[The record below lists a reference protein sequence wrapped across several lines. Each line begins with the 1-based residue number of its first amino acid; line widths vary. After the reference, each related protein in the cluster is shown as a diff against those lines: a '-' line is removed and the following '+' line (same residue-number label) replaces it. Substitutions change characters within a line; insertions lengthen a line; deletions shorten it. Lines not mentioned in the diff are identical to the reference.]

1 MNFLST
7 GKVIATKSL
16 KRAKILSARF
26 LGKAVLDLGKLRESL
41 QNRRARTFPDTPGQR
56 ITGDGLYLEASRL
69 DTLSGL
75 IGKLRRIESLEIIL
89 KIPEDATNF
98 RELATWL
105 RFAAYVKQ
113 SGQTIAVSST
123 DHSIHQLA
131 KTVGIPIASSEWYFG
146 PSIRLQRLGWTI
158 FRKFSKALVLLLL
171 LGIGWFGST
180 VALDHITHAT
190 IQISPSG
197 EERSVDIIFAAS
209 DLIQDS
215 DLKTRV
221 IKARSVREETDA
233 TVVVAVSGEDSL
245 GLERAT
251 ANIEFV
257 NSSSKNYSVASGF
270 LVGTKEGIN
279 FKTTVSITLA
289 PNESKKVTAVC
300 DLPGIL
306 GNVNALTITE
316 STLPV
321 EITATNPEAATGGI
335 DTTWPIVDARDIL
348 TAHKYS
354 RDVLIS
360 RGIKALEIDDTAQL
374 VTGTVSTP
382 ILSQQARQAI
392 GDQSEVFVIDYV
404 IVASGLVIDFSEAR
418 SLAEMMLIST
428 LERNEELIGLTKLDV
443 VDSPELGSDK
453 VRIRATGRVIA
464 TDNWARDL
472 SSPLR
477 SASFDEAS
485 TIVEEYLSLSHSPI
499 ITLTPSFL
507 PLNSLPQLA
516 RNIEIQLL
524 VAKEDEAFSIAQEN
538 EDD

>member
-1 MNFLST
+1 MNLLRTSR
-7 GKVIATKSL
+7 VVATKSL

-26 LGKAVLDLGKLRESL
+26 QSRAILDLGKLRKSLRSRRVRESP
-41 QNRRARTFPDTPGQR
+41 NTPASR
-56 ITGDGLYLEASRL
+56 ITGDGLYLEASKL
-69 DTLSGL
+69 DTLSTL

-89 KIPEDATNF
+89 KIPENATNF
-98 RELATWL
+98 RDLATWL

-123 DHSIHQLA
+123 DHSIQQLA
-131 KTVGIPIASSEWYFG
+131 KTVGVPIASSEWYFG
-146 PSIRLQRLGWTI
+146 PSIRLRRLGWTT
-158 FRKFSKALVLLLL
+158 FRKFRNVLVSLLL
-171 LGIGWFGST
+171 LGIGWFGGNM
-180 VALDHITHAT
+180 ALDQVTHAT
-190 IQISPSG
+190 IQISPTG
-197 EERSVDIIFAAS
+197 EERSVDIIFSAS

-221 IKARSVREETDA
+221 IKARSVREETEA
-233 TVVVAVSGEDSL
+233 TVVVAVSGEDSR

-316 STLPV
+316 SNLPI
-321 EITATNPEAATGGI
+321 EITATNPEAATGGV

-360 RGIKALEIDDTAQL
+360 RGIKALELDDTAQL
-374 VTGTVSTP
+374 VTSTVSTP
-382 ILSQQARQAI
+382 ILSQRARQAI
-392 GDQSEVFVIDYV
+392 GEQSEVFVIDYI
-404 IVASGLVIDFSEAR
+404 IVASGLVIDFSEAH
-418 SLAEMMLIST
+418 SLAEMILIST
-428 LERNEELIGLTKLDV
+428 LERNEELIGLTKLDI

-464 TDNWARDL
+464 IDNWASDL
-472 SSPLR
+472 SNPLR

-507 PLNSLPQLA
+507 PLNSLPRLA

-524 VAKEDEAFSIAQEN
+524 IAKEDESFSIIQEN
-538 EDD
+538 KDD

>member
-1 MNFLST
+1 MNLLST
-7 GKVIATKSL
+7 GRVIATKSL
-16 KRAKILSARF
+16 KLTKILSARF
-26 LGKAVLDLGKLRESL
+26 QSRALLGLGKLRKSVRT
-41 QNRRARTFPDTPGQR
+41 RRAKTFPDTPAER
-56 ITGDGLYLEASRL
+56 ITGDGLYLEASKS
-69 DTLSGL
+69 DTLSSL
-75 IGKLRRIESLEIIL
+75 IGKLRRIESLEIVL

-123 DHSIHQLA
+123 DHSIQQLA
-131 KTVGIPIASSEWYFG
+131 KAVGVPIASSEWYFG
-146 PSIRLQRLGWTI
+146 PSIRLRRLGWTI
-158 FRKFSKALVLLLL
+158 FRKFRIALMLLLL
-171 LGIGWFGST
+171 LCLGWFGST
-180 VALDHITHAT
+180 MALDQITHAT
-190 IQISPSG
+190 IQITPTG
-197 EERSVDIIFAAS
+197 EERSVDIIFSAS

-251 ANIEFV
+251 ANVEFV

-316 STLPV
+316 STLPI
-321 EITATNPEAATGGI
+321 EITVTNPAAATGGV

-360 RGIKALEIDDTAQL
+360 RGIKALGSDDTAQL
-374 VTGTVSTP
+374 VTSTVSTP

-404 IVASGLVIDFSEAR
+404 IVASGLVIDFSEAH

-453 VRIRATGRVIA
+453 IRIRATGRVIA

-472 SSPLR
+472 SSSLR

-485 TIVEEYLSLSHSPI
+485 TIVEEYFSLSHSPI

-507 PLNSLPQLA
+507 PLNSLPRLA

-524 VAKEDEAFSIAQEN
+524 VAKGDETLSIVQEN
-538 EDD
+538 EDE